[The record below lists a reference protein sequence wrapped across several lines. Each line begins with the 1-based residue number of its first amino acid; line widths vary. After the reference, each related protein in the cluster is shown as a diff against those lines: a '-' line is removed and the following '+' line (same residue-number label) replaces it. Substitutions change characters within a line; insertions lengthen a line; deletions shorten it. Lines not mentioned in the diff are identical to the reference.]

1 MLLLLGKL
9 YGNFTTFYYVM
20 LCLSKAFRDVM
31 VAVNERR
38 SFKCLI
44 GNIWMANIQRTIG
57 VPMGAGCAP
66 LLAAL
71 FLYACEQDFLQGYL
85 MGRDR
90 TLAQRL
96 TLVLA
101 SSVWMVFCQ

>member
-9 YGNFTTFYYVM
+9 YGNFTTFYYMMPVKSISG
-20 LCLSKAFRDVM
+20 CDG
-31 VAVNERR
+31 AVNDKR

-57 VPMGAGCAP
+57 VPMGAGCAA

-85 MGRDR
+85 MGKDR
-90 TLAQRL
+90 TLTQRL